1 MARAF
6 VFDAHG
12 TLFDVHSA
20 ISARLQRRSPRSH

>member
-6 VFDAHG
+6 VFDAYE

-20 ISARLQRRSPRSH
+20 IAARLQRRSPRSH